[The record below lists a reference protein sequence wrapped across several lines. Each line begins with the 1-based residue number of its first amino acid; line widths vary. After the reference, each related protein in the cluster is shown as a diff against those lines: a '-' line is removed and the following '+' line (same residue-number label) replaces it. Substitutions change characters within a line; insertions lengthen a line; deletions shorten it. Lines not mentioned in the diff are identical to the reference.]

1 MKTKTSLA
9 PAIAACTFEVQ
20 ADGTAIQL
28 FPTGPFR
35 ARDGRPKDV
44 RAGHWYID
52 AQVAARLI
60 AKVSARATDLVI
72 DYEHQTLNSTE
83 NGLPAPAA
91 AWFKGASLEWRDG
104 QGLFATAVDW
114 TEKGA
119 SFIAAREYRYLS
131 PVFSYDQ
138 ASGEVLDLHHV
149 GLTNYPALDG
159 MASLPALAAARF
171 DLADPAAPSAEE
183 NHSVNR
189 DQLIAL
195 LGLSTDASDEDIQT
209 ALTALKADAGKVT
222 ELEQAVAAAKAAPA
236 DPAKFVPLAA
246 FEELKGEVVALKA
259 GQQANEVDSLVES
272 GLADGR
278 LLPAQEG
285 WARDLG
291 KSDLAAL
298 KGYLEKTPA
307 IAALKGQQ
315 SQGKQAEAPSKVEEL
330 DAEALAVCKAMGLS
344 PEDYLANIEA

>member
-1 MKTKTSLA
+1 M
-9 PAIAACTFEVQ
+9 
-20 ADGTAIQL
+20 
-28 FPTGPFR
+28 
-35 ARDGRPKDV
+35 
-44 RAGHWYID
+44 
-52 AQVAARLI
+52 
-60 AKVSARATDLVI
+60 
-72 DYEHQTLNSTE
+72 
-83 NGLPAPAA
+83 
-91 AWFKGASLEWRDG
+91 
-104 QGLFATAVDW
+104 
-114 TEKGA
+114 
-119 SFIAAREYRYLS
+119 
-131 PVFSYDQ
+131 
-138 ASGEVLDLHHV
+138 
-149 GLTNYPALDG
+149 
-159 MASLPALAAARF
+159 
-171 DLADPAAPSAEE
+171 
-183 NHSVNR
+183 
-189 DQLIAL
+189 IAL